1 MSAVPRSPPHAYS
14 CYSEAQALHLFPC
27 YSNPLLQTPGLFG
40 HLGAHA
46 LYSEIKHM
54 SQACVFFTIP
64 SFLSYPILVYPC
76 FSSAQVVGREAQYPS
91 HLGTF
96 SAEDCEVMALGE
108 NGLPDRNL
116 NKQPDCSTFS
126 CGCLN
131 QLQLSGQIA
140 VHMYSTLSTPCS
152 LASLQ

>member
-1 MSAVPRSPPHAYS
+1 MLAML
-14 CYSEAQALHLFPC
+14 ALIVLK
-27 YSNPLLQTPGLFG
+27 
-40 HLGAHA
+40 GAMA
-46 LYSEIKHM
+46 
-54 SQACVFFTIP
+54 TG
-64 SFLSYPILVYPC
+64 SFV
-76 FSSAQVVGREAQYPS
+76 
-91 HLGTF
+91 LGTF

-131 QLQLSGQIA
+131 QLQLSGQID
-140 VHMYSTLSTPCS
+140 VHMYSTFSTPCS